1 MKTVFYFATV
11 LSIILEVEIDAKKNE
26 YESTNMIDN

>member
-1 MKTVFYFATV
+1 MKTVFYFATG
-11 LSIILEVEIDAKKNE
+11 LSIILEVEIDAKKYE